1 MKLSCN
7 FDSTMNIKKMLKSF
21 GPAISGLIYLS
32 KNENNFKFHLI
43 AFLVVVIFGLM
54 CNITRYEWCMV
65 LISSSIVLLSEG
77 INTAIERIADLV
89 ETTNNPKI
97 KVIKDVAAASVLIS
111 ALFSIVIGILI
122 FFPYL
127 KIHFFAV

>member
-1 MKLSCN
+1 
-7 FDSTMNIKKMLKSF
+7 MLKSF
-21 GPAISGLIYLS
+21 GPAISGLIYLF
-32 KNENNFKFHLI
+32 KNENNIKFHLI
-43 AFLVVVIFGLM
+43 AFLVVVTLGLM
-54 CNITRYEWCMV
+54 CNITRYEWGML
-65 LISSSIVLLSEG
+65 LISSSIVLVSEG
-77 INTAIERIADLV
+77 INTAMERIADLV

>member
-1 MKLSCN
+1 
-7 FDSTMNIKKMLKSF
+7 MNIKKMLKSF
-21 GPAISGLIYLS
+21 GPAISGLIYLF
-32 KNENNFKFHLI
+32 KNENNIKFHLI
-43 AFLVVVIFGLM
+43 AFLVVVTLGLM
-54 CNITRYEWCMV
+54 CNITRYEWGML
-65 LISSSIVLLSEG
+65 LISSSIVLVSEG
-77 INTAIERIADLV
+77 INTAMERIADLV